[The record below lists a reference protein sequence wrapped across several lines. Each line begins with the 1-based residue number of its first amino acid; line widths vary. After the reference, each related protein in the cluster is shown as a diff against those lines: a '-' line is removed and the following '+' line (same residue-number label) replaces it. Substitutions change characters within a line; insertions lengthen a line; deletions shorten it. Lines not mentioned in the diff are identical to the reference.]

1 MGVRLSPAGFL
12 RNTMAKYII
21 TDNSVVSSGNKTRME
36 VTFID
41 EVNGKDSVTCLHE
54 VESSDE
60 AVIAEQLSLAA
71 LEFEAR
77 EAASPVSPVLV
88 TGQEVVAE
96 APVESPVAPLV

>member
-1 MGVRLSPAGFL
+1 
-12 RNTMAKYII
+12 MAKYII

-41 EVNGKDSVTCLHE
+41 EINGKDSVTCLHE

-71 LEFEAR
+71 LEYEAR
-77 EAASPVSPVLV
+77 AATSEVVPTLV
-88 TGQEVVAE
+88 TGEAVTAEVTINVPTVPDA
-96 APVESPVAPLV
+96 VV